1 MVQLKSL
8 LEGEVCTGENLAQ
21 GELQHPQGILL
32 VIVKHLGRG
41 QSQNNSVTKPHRHQ
55 HHAGP
60 LVNMYCAF
68 IGLWSHSENW
78 AWDQARSL
86 PSVRGRGSQG
96 RGNYDLYEASLLHGL
111 EETLDK
117 SLLEPLFAHM

>member
-21 GELQHPQGILL
+21 GELQHPQSILL

-60 LVNMYCAF
+60 LVNVYCAF

-78 AWDQARSL
+78 AWDQARYL
-86 PSVRGRGSQG
+86 PSVRGREGVRVESIMIYARQVC
-96 RGNYDLYEASLLHGL
+96 YMGL
-111 EETLDK
+111 RR
-117 SLLEPLFAHM
+117 P